1 MTRAQAWVLSYL
13 WTQDELTQSE
23 LAQRLDLG
31 KVALGSLIDKLEAA
45 GMVERRADPSDRR
58 AKRIALT
65 ARGRETLVRLRELGA
80 AANEDV
86 LAGISAR
93 DIEITARTLKRMK
106 ANLIATLDGVDRTR
120 GEGD

>member
-1 MTRAQAWVLSYL
+1 MSKATEKIDALIAELEQSGADPARLDALRC
-13 WTQDELTQSE
+13 TQRFKRSWLE
-23 LAQRLDLG
+23 LA
-31 KVALGSLIDKLEAA
+31 
-45 GMVERRADPSDRR
+45 
-58 AKRIALT
+58 
-65 ARGRETLVRLRELGA
+65 ETLVRLRELGA